1 MKLEVAH
8 EYRVTQP
15 LNASLAELAGDVLGG
30 LPDQAKE
37 LLDVLEAAAAFEDES
52 GRGMKCRLMRLDEH
66 EAVEGRF
73 LADSPWEPL
82 ERMRD
87 AVDDLIRRS
96 PLVEVSHSD
105 LFVFAVSHLGA
116 RF

>member
-1 MKLEVAH
+1 MKEGNCTEHAAAH

-73 LADSPWEPL
+73 LTNAPREPL
-82 ERMRD
+82 EGWRN
-87 AVDDLIRRS
+87 AVD
-96 PLVEVSHSD
+96 E
-105 LFVFAVSHLGA
+105 FVPRGPPI
-116 RF
+116 

>member
-1 MKLEVAH
+1 MFTKSRNSAEHAGAH

-37 LLDVLEAAAAFEDES
+37 LLEVLEAAAAFDDES

-73 LADSPWEPL
+73 LADSPRKPL
-82 ERMRD
+82 ESGGD
-87 AVDDLIRRS
+87 AVDDLI
-96 PLVEVSHSD
+96 V
-105 LFVFAVSHLGA
+105 
-116 RF
+116 